1 MIRGRIFAE
10 LNFKLIWWLS
20 FMAVRSTY
28 QKEHIDGLFGEL
40 NSDKYKNLPES
51 EQLHRDAH
59 LAIAYFDSG
68 RDIPD
73 SIDSRIRDLM
83 DKYGPS
89 S

>member
-1 MIRGRIFAE
+1 M
-10 LNFKLIWWLS
+10 S
-20 FMAVRSTY
+20 DRSTY

-40 NSDKYKNLPES
+40 NSDKYKSLPDS

-73 SIDSRIRDLM
+73 SIDSRVRDLM
-83 DKYGPS
+83 DKYGPR
-89 S
+89 